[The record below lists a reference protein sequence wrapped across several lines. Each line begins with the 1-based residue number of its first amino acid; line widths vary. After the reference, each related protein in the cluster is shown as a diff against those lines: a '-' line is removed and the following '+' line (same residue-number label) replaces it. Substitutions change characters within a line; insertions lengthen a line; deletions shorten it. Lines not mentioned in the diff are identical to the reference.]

1 MTVMELHVLFGAIA
15 FVSLAFIAA
24 LALVIV
30 GIQRG
35 DHGKRL
41 VGRPGS
47 RAEALARQLLSG
59 SLRCDSRDNTEES
72 R

>member
-1 MTVMELHVLFGAIA
+1 MTAMELHILFGTIA
-15 FVSLAFIAA
+15 FVSVALIAA

-47 RAEALARQLLSG
+47 RAEVLARQLLTG
-59 SLRCDSRDNTEES
+59 SLRCGSPDDAEAGQ
-72 R
+72 